1 MSGNKFW
8 PLGVAAYLYEI
19 YNKDR
24 ECFSGFAASKECLG
38 LSYLLMVLS
47 LPLVEDRKQ
56 TQSWNGEWVPS
67 ERSTWSL
74 NTILS
79 DKYAICQLLH
89 VL

>member
-38 LSYLLMVLS
+38 SSYL
-47 LPLVEDRKQ
+47 
-56 TQSWNGEWVPS
+56 
-67 ERSTWSL
+67 
-74 NTILS
+74 
-79 DKYAICQLLH
+79 
-89 VL
+89 